1 MPVPLNFLKDPWADT
16 GDRVQFPYNPDTITE
31 LMSWLKGFT
40 AKYQRIP
47 EEGGVYIER
56 REFNQILY
64 LLTKQ
69 VIDAFNI
76 TASDAQLDAE
86 RAERIEADEKEKAER
101 IEADNKE
108 KAERIEK
115 DNDLQQQL
123 NAKFMSV
130 EDMGSFTHGVNYY
143 ADEPCF
149 LIARFEVADSS
160 GKYGMMNAEIER
172 NATSQAHV
180 VDVGQ
185 FVFAVPLGHRM
196 DINGLKINGPQSTI
210 LSPTSQL
217 PLGPVDKANITI
229 TTFLNGGD
237 TWRSKCGTLLGR
249 DNSSGILGKNYYIIK

>member
-1 MPVPLNFLKDPWADT
+1 MPVPLDFLKDPWANT

-31 LMSWLKGFT
+31 LMSWVKGFT
-40 AKYQRIP
+40 AKYQILP

-76 TASDAQLDAE
+76 TASDEQLDAE
-86 RAERIEADEKEKAER
+86 TAAR

-108 KAERIEK
+108 KAERTEK

-143 ADEPCF
+143 VDEPCF

-160 GKYGMMNAEIER
+160 GKYGIMNAEIER

-180 VDVGQ
+180 VDSGQ
-185 FVFAVPLGHRM
+185 FVFAAPWGHRM
-196 DINGLKINGPQSTI
+196 DINSLKINGPQSTI

-217 PLGPVDKANITI
+217 PLSPIDKANITI

-237 TWRSKCGTLLGR
+237 TWRSKCGTFLGR
-249 DNSSGILGKNYYIIK
+249 DNSSGIVGRNYYIIK

>member
-1 MPVPLNFLKDPWADT
+1 MPVPLDFLKDPWADT

-86 RAERIEADEKEKAER
+86 RAERIEADEKER
-101 IEADNKE
+101 
-108 KAERIEK
+108 AERIEK
-115 DNDLQQQL
+115 DNDLQAQL
-123 NAKFMSV
+123 NRKFMSV

-143 ADEPCF
+143 VDEPCF

-160 GKYGMMNAEIER
+160 GKYGIMNAEIER

-180 VDVGQ
+180 VDSGQ
-185 FVFAVPLGHRM
+185 FVFAAPWGHRM
-196 DINGLKINGPQSTI
+196 DINSLKISGPESTI

-217 PLGPVDKANITI
+217 PLSPIDNANITI

-237 TWRSKCGTLLGR
+237 TWRSKCGTILGR

>member
-40 AKYQRIP
+40 AKYQRLP

-86 RAERIEADEKEKAER
+86 RAERIE
-101 IEADNKE
+101 
-108 KAERIEK
+108 K
-115 DNDLQQQL
+115 DNNLQQQL

-160 GKYGMMNAEIER
+160 GKYGIMNAEIER

-180 VDVGQ
+180 VDSGQ
-185 FVFAVPLGHRM
+185 FVFAVPGGHRM
-196 DINGLKINGPQSTI
+196 DINGLKINGPASTI

-217 PLGPVDKANITI
+217 PLSPVDKANITI

>member
-1 MPVPLNFLKDPWADT
+1 MPVPLDFLKDPWANT
-16 GDRVQFPYNPDTITE
+16 GDRVQFPYNPDTVTE

-86 RAERIEADEKEKAER
+86 IAA
-101 IEADNKE
+101 
-108 KAERIEK
+108 RIEK
-115 DNDLQQQL
+115 DNDLQTQL
-123 NAKFMSV
+123 NKKFMSI

-143 ADEPCF
+143 VDEPCF
-149 LIARFEVADSS
+149 LIARFEVADGS

-180 VDVGQ
+180 IDVGQ
-185 FVFAVPLGHRM
+185 FVFAVPSGHRM
-196 DINGLKINGPQSTI
+196 DINSLKINGPESTI

-217 PLGPVDKANITI
+217 PLGPIDKANITI

-237 TWRSKCGTLLGR
+237 TWRSKCGTFLGR

>member
-1 MPVPLNFLKDPWADT
+1 MPVPLDFLKDPWADT

-86 RAERIEADEKEKAER
+86 TAAR
-101 IEADNKE
+101 IEADNRE
-108 KAERIEK
+108 RAERIEK
-115 DNDLQQQL
+115 DNNLQQQL

-143 ADEPCF
+143 VDEPCF
-149 LIARFEVADSS
+149 LIARFEVADGS
-160 GKYGMMNAEIER
+160 GKYGIMNAEIER

-180 VDVGQ
+180 VDSGQ
-185 FVFAVPLGHRM
+185 FVFAAPWGHRM
-196 DINGLKINGPQSTI
+196 DINDLKISGPQSTI

-217 PLGPVDKANITI
+217 PLSPIDKANITI

-237 TWRSKCGTLLGR
+237 TWRSKCGTILGR
-249 DNSSGILGKNYYIIK
+249 DNSSGIVGVKYYIIK

>member
-1 MPVPLNFLKDPWADT
+1 MPVPLDFLKDPWADT

-86 RAERIEADEKEKAER
+86 IAART
-101 IEADNKE
+101 
-108 KAERIEK
+108 EK

-143 ADEPCF
+143 VDEPCF
-149 LIARFEVADSS
+149 LIARFEVADGS
-160 GKYGMMNAEIER
+160 GKYGVMNAEIER
-172 NATSQAHV
+172 NATSQSHV
-180 VDVGQ
+180 VDSGQ
-185 FVFAVPLGHRM
+185 FVFAAPWGHRM
-196 DINGLKINGPQSTI
+196 DINSLKISGPESTI

-217 PLGPVDKANITI
+217 PLSPIDNANITI

-237 TWRSKCGTLLGR
+237 TWRSKCGTILGR
-249 DNSSGILGKNYYIIK
+249 DNSSGIVGKNYYIIK

>member
-1 MPVPLNFLKDPWADT
+1 MPVPLDFLKNAWADT

-31 LMSWLKGFT
+31 LMSWVKGFT

-69 VIDAFNI
+69 VIDAFKI

-86 RAERIEADEKEKAER
+86 TAA
-101 IEADNKE
+101 
-108 KAERIEK
+108 RIEK
-115 DNDLQQQL
+115 DNDLQTQL
-123 NAKFMSV
+123 NKKFMSI

-143 ADEPCF
+143 VDEPCF
-149 LIARFEVADSS
+149 LIARFEVADAS

-185 FVFAVPLGHRM
+185 FVFAAPSGHRM
-196 DINGLKINGPQSTI
+196 DINSLKINGPESTI

-237 TWRSKCGTLLGR
+237 TWRSKCGTFLGR
-249 DNSSGILGKNYYIIK
+249 DNSSGIVGHKYYIIK

>member
-1 MPVPLNFLKDPWADT
+1 MPVPLDFLKDPWADT
-16 GDRVQFPYNPDTITE
+16 GDRVQFPYNPDTVTE

-69 VIDAFNI
+69 VIDAFKI
-76 TASDAQLDAE
+76 TASDAQLNAE
-86 RAERIEADEKEKAER
+86 TAA
-101 IEADNKE
+101 
-108 KAERIEK
+108 RIEK
-115 DNDLQQQL
+115 DNDLQTQL
-123 NAKFMSV
+123 NKKFMSV

-143 ADEPCF
+143 VDEPCF

-185 FVFAVPLGHRM
+185 FVFAVPSGHRM
-196 DINGLKINGPQSTI
+196 DINGLKINGPEGTI

-237 TWRSKCGTLLGR
+237 TWRSKCGTFLGR